1 MTNTGGYT
9 LRGKRLRKIFMLP
22 KWLFSC
28 GCLRKRNFLITIIPL
43 IPTIIFLVLV
53 KYVVKPRW
61 CFTTAVAFYR
71 DNYR

>member
-1 MTNTGGYT
+1 
-9 LRGKRLRKIFMLP
+9 MLP
-22 KWLFSC
+22 KCLFSC
-28 GCLRKRNFLITIIPL
+28 AFLRKLNFLVMIIPL